1 MASKDFEEK
10 IAAPKDDICC
20 LVIQVRTNVMWE
32 TTFWIDGVQTGE
44 PLITTSL
51 DDNTKF
57 IEGIIWGLR
66 EVMKLKHVEIRIK
79 YKDT

>member
-1 MASKDFEEK
+1 
-10 IAAPKDDICC
+10 
-20 LVIQVRTNVMWE
+20 MWE

-44 PLITTSL
+44 PFISTTL

-66 EVMKLKHVEIRIK
+66 KVMKLEHVETRIK
-79 YKDT
+79 YEDD

>member
-1 MASKDFEEK
+1 
-10 IAAPKDDICC
+10 
-20 LVIQVRTNVMWE
+20 MWE

-44 PLITTSL
+44 PLVTSSL

-66 EVMKLKHVEIRIK
+66 EVMKLEHVETRIK
-79 YKDT
+79 YKGD